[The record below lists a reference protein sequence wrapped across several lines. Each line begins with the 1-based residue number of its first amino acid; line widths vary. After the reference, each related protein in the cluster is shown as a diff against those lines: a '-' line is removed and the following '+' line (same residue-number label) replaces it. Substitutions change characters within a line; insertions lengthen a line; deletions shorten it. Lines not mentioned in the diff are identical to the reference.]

1 VQVLSVRN
9 LRVSYGC
16 IEAIKDVSFEVPQGK
31 IVTLIGANG
40 AGKTTT
46 LRAVSGLEK
55 AAGGTVIFQGK
66 EITNM
71 EAHRLVPLGISHVPE
86 GRRIFPTLT
95 VRENLELAGW
105 SIANKREVARR
116 MEEVFFFFPRIKE
129 RTSQLG
135 GTLSGGEQQMLAVG
149 RAIVTGG
156 SLLLLDEP
164 SMGLAPVLVGEIFE
178 KIVEI
183 NRQGTTVL
191 LVEQNAAEALD
202 IADYAYVLEVG
213 YTTISGPAKQI
224 AADPRVR
231 EAYLGI

>member
-1 VQVLSVRN
+1 MLSVKN
-9 LRVSYGC
+9 LRVTFGK
-16 IEAIKDVSFEVPQGK
+16 IEAIKDVSFEVPEGK

-55 AAGGTVIFQGK
+55 PSGGSVSFKGK
-66 EITNM
+66 DITGAD
-71 EAHRLVPLGISHVPE
+71 AHKLVSLGISHVPE

-105 SIANKREVARR
+105 CVADKREVGRR
-116 MEEVFFFFPRIKE
+116 MEEVFQFFPRIRE
-129 RTSQLG
+129 RVGQLG

-149 RAIVTGG
+149 RAMVTGG
-156 SLLLLDEP
+156 DLLLLDEP
-164 SMGLAPVLVGEIFE
+164 SMGLAPVLVDEIFG

-183 NRQGTTVL
+183 NKMGTTVL

-213 YTTISGPAKQI
+213 YTTISGKAEDI

-231 EAYLGI
+231 EAYLGV

>member
-1 VQVLSVRN
+1 MLSVKN

-16 IEAIKDVSFEVPQGK
+16 IEAIKDVSFEVPPGR

-46 LRAVSGLEK
+46 LRAVSGLERTT
-55 AAGGTVIFQGK
+55 GGTVFFKGK
-66 EITNM
+66 EITNT
-71 EAHRLVPLGISHVPE
+71 EAHRLVPLGIAHVPE

-105 SIANKREVARR
+105 SIKDKKDVARR

-129 RTSQLG
+129 RASQLG

-164 SMGLAPVLVGEIFE
+164 FG

-183 NRQGTTVL
+183 NKMGTTIL
-191 LVEQNAAEALD
+191 LVEQNAAEALE
-202 IADYAYVLEVG
+202 IADFAYVLEVG
-213 YTTISGPAKQI
+213 YTTISGPAKEI

-231 EAYLGI
+231 EAYLGV